1 MPKNKQAAASKQA
14 RKRSPL
20 IMVFGEDENDRLSI
34 KHLIRA
40 LAPKCPTIRTFNSP
54 LVLIKNRAAAEQRKN
69 AVALGN
75 VVSATQVICEVE
87 AVFAHEDC
95 DAVEPAHIAISEQI
109 EKQLIESGVPRPCA
123 VTPAW
128 ELETWWFMW
137 PHAVQKVN
145 KKWRRLNRD
154 GTRVGLI
161 TNAKET
167 LRRELRAK
175 GKESATA
182 DYCES
187 DSPSIAKFILDDGLI
202 HDRKANSESFDRFMS
217 KVQDFYPAPAAANE

>member
-1 MPKNKQAAASKQA
+1 
-14 RKRSPL
+14 
-20 IMVFGEDENDRLSI
+20 
-34 KHLIRA
+34 
-40 LAPKCPTIRTFNSP
+40 
-54 LVLIKNRAAAEQRKN
+54 
-69 AVALGN
+69 
-75 VVSATQVICEVE
+75 
-87 AVFAHEDC
+87 
-95 DAVEPAHIAISEQI
+95 
-109 EKQLIESGVPRPCA
+109 
-123 VTPAW
+123 
-128 ELETWWFMW
+128 MW

-217 KVQDFYPAPAAANE
+217 KVQGFYPAPAAANE